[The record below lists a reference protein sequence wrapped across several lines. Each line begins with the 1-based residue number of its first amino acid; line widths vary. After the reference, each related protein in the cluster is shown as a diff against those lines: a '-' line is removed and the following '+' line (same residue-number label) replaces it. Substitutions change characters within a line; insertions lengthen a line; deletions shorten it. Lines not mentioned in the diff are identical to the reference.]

1 MVEEREEA
9 VRVEAMAAALA
20 AATAEVAMAGAK
32 VAVAMMVAATAAAR
46 VAAVRVAEERTVE
59 TVVRRAEWRS
69 HAAAAKQTCAGSKV
83 RVQQSTTRAPAP
95 HNDSVPAL
103 APPQGPACE
112 ARACAEAGQA
122 SADGAAILRWDV
134 GGGGADCGAVCIC
147 KGGFRCCGRAMQAR
161 NSRVRAGGAGKRAS
175 GCATRERHL
184 T

>member
-1 MVEEREEA
+1 
-9 VRVEAMAAALA
+9 MAAALA

-32 VAVAMMVAATAAAR
+32 VAVAMMVSATAAAR

-95 HNDSVPAL
+95 HKDSVPAL

-112 ARACAEAGQA
+112 APGAPRRGRHLQTARRFC
-122 SADGAAILRWDV
+122 DGML
-134 GGGGADCGAVCIC
+134 GGG
-147 KGGFRCCGRAMQAR
+147 RRLRGRVHM
-161 NSRVRAGGAGKRAS
+161 
-175 GCATRERHL
+175 
-184 T
+184 